1 MTLLDTAKQIP
12 AYEAAERYASVNLT
26 RKGNKLWCCC
36 PSPTHDDRDASC
48 CFDLDG
54 RFQGRFYCFG
64 CHAHGSSID
73 LVMMLFKI
81 ERTEAAK
88 KICADFGLT
97 PDSADP
103 KEIAAWKERKLRAE
117 KNERLTRSIHEA
129 SALAFSVCGGIIAW
143 CNDEMLKVPDDDAME
158 SDIAALGAIIA
169 DAAKYQDALRQ
180 TNDPLVKWKLLTIRI
195 ENACVTTKEKIE
207 ILYRF
212 LHRLDAETGT
222 DYLARYAL

>member
-36 PSPTHDDRDASC
+36 PIHGEKTASC
-48 CFDLDG
+48 SFNLDG
-54 RFQGRFYCFG
+54 QYQGMFYCFG

-73 LVMMLFKI
+73 LVMLLFNI
-81 ERTEAAK
+81 DRTEAAK

-129 SALAFSVCGGIIAW
+129 SALAYSVCGGMIAW
-143 CNDEMLKVPDDDAME
+143 CNDEMMKVPDDDAME
-158 SDIAALGAIIA
+158 TDIAAYGEIIA